1 MKPFTIIQCAQRSEA
16 WHAAR
21 LGRVTSSVVSDMLA
35 SRKDGKE
42 AAGPRN
48 LRIRLALERITN
60 RSLESTYVSQAMQ
73 RGIDREADALA
84 EYEALAGVLVSKVGF
99 LAHTELMAG
108 ASLDAYI
115 DDFDTVIEAKSPE
128 PPAHLEYLATGK
140 VPLEY
145 ARQIIHQCWLTGAKR
160 AVFVSFNPDF
170 PDPLRL
176 KVVEMCPTD
185 AEIAAHNASVRAFLS
200 EVDTVVASINA
211 LKGAA

>member
-1 MKPFTIIQCAQRSEA
+1 MKPFSIIECAQRSPE

-21 LGRVTSSVVSDMLA
+21 NGRVTSSVVSEMLA
-35 SRKDGKE
+35 SRRDGKE

-48 LRIRLALERITN
+48 LRIRLALERITG

-73 RGIDREADALA
+73 RGIDREAEALA

-99 LAHTELMAG
+99 LAHQELMAG

-115 DDFDTVIEAKSPE
+115 GDFEIVVEAKSPE
-128 PPAHLEYLATGK
+128 PAAHLEYLTTGK
-140 VPLEY
+140 VPLDY
-145 ARQIIHQCWLTGAKR
+145 YRQIVHQCWMAGAMQ

-176 KVVEMCPTD
+176 KVVDVVPTE
-185 AEIAAHNASVRAFLS
+185 AEIAAHEIAVRTFLAD
-200 EVDTVVASINA
+200 VDRVVASINA